1 MPDYLLVT
9 VVIPMRNEEEF
20 IGACL
25 ESLLA
30 NVIDGA
36 FEILVYDGESN
47 DRSAALVAEIA
58 SRDPRVR
65 LSRNP
70 RRIQAAAF
78 NDAIGHARGEFVVR
92 ADAHSIYPA
101 NYLDECVRLLR
112 ETGAANVGGI
122 QIATGTTWTSKA
134 IAATLS
140 SRFAVGDAKYRYAAE
155 PGFTDTVY
163 LGSWRTATLR
173 AAGGMREDW
182 AVNEDY
188 ELNVRLR
195 AAGGQVFL
203 SPTIRSTYF
212 VRASI
217 PSLARQYFRYG
228 FWKVRTL
235 LEHIGSLRWRQ
246 IVAPAFVVSL
256 LATAPL
262 VHWLGAIGALHL
274 LVYAVANIGVSVIT
288 ASRSS
293 WRFLPLLPAI
303 FLIIHVAWG
312 LGFLSGICYWPFVR
326 RSVS

>member
-1 MPDYLLVT
+1 MPDHLLAT

-20 IGACL
+20 IGPCL

-30 NVIDGA
+30 NEVEGA
-36 FEILVYDGESN
+36 VEFLVYDGDST
-47 DRSAALVAEIA
+47 DRSRQLVEQLAR
-58 SRDPRVR
+58 RDPRIILVA
-65 LSRNP
+65 NP

-78 NDAIGHARGEFVVR
+78 NQAIARARGEFVVR

-101 NYLDECVRLLR
+101 NYLAECIRLLR
-112 ETGAANVGGI
+112 ETGAVNVGGI

-140 SRFAVGDAKYRYAAE
+140 SRFAVGDAKYRYATE

-195 AAGGQVFL
+195 GAGGQVFL

-235 LEHIGSLRWRQ
+235 LEHVGSLRWRQ
-246 IVAPAFVVSL
+246 IVAPAFVLSL
-256 LATAPL
+256 PATVPL

-274 LVYAVANIGVSVIT
+274 LLYAVANIAVSIVT

-293 WRFLPLLPAI
+293 WRLLPLLPAV

-312 LGFLSGICYWPFVR
+312 LGFLSGICYWPFGR